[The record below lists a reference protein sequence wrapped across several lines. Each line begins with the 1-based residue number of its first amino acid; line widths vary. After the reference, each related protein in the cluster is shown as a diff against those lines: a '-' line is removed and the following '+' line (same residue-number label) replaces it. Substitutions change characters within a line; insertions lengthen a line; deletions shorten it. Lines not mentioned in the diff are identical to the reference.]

1 MKKRIYFNKI
11 EEMKFISHLDLL
23 RFFER
28 VIIKSGIP
36 IKYSQGF
43 HPRPKLSF
51 GNPISLGTESYN
63 EIMELELEAEMENSE
78 ILQRFNSFEVRGFK
92 VLEIE
97 DVTDKISIG
106 ERFKTA
112 IYLLQGLEAEIES
125 VENLLSQETILE
137 KKEKKGKIVE
147 RDLKDKIKGIRRIDE
162 RTIEIDIEN
171 GSPNSFLD
179 IIGLKSSSIK
189 IVKNGYRI

>member
-1 MKKRIYFNKI
+1 
-11 EEMKFISHLDLL
+11 
-23 RFFER
+23 
-28 VIIKSGIP
+28 
-36 IKYSQGF
+36 
-43 HPRPKLSF
+43 
-51 GNPISLGTESYN
+51 
-63 EIMELELEAEMENSE
+63 
-78 ILQRFNSFEVRGFK
+78 
-92 VLEIE
+92 
-97 DVTDKISIG
+97 
-106 ERFKTA
+106 
-112 IYLLQGLEAEIES
+112 QGLEAEIES